1 MSDIY
6 KTEDLTLPSGNR
18 FKITF
23 SYDDYEA
30 PWEANDG
37 HGDVSEWTS
46 RDKKPGEVVL
56 CKARNF
62 KRYYDMQGAIQ
73 KAKTEDWS
81 CDSVLPTDTRGQ
93 KAVKAAQADF
103 EYLRAWCSADWW
115 YCCLHV
121 VMLDGDGEELQGYDE
136 YLGRIEDGYTTK
148 YHNHALECA
157 QDMATG
163 IERRYLSDLNKAL
176 ISELH
181 RVHNHALFEVGI
193 I

>member
-1 MSDIY
+1 MSDTY
-6 KTEDLTLPSGNR
+6 KTEEITLTSGNR
-18 FKITF
+18 FKVAF

-30 PWEANDG
+30 PWEVSDG
-37 HGDVSEWTS
+37 HGKVSDWVT

-56 CKARNF
+56 YQDRNA

-73 KAKTEDWS
+73 KAKAEGWS

-103 EYLRAWCSADWW
+103 EYLRAWCNNDWW

-121 VMLDGDGEELQGYDE
+121 AMLDANGEELQGYDE
-136 YLGRIEDGYTTK
+136 YLGAVEDGYASK
-148 YHNHALECA
+148 SHGYALECA
-157 QDMATG
+157 QDIAAG
-163 IERRYLSDLNKAL
+163 IERRYLSDLNTAL

>member
-1 MSDIY
+1 MSYIY
-6 KTEDLTLPSGNR
+6 KTEDFALPSGNR
-18 FKITF
+18 FKVAF

-30 PWEANDG
+30 PWEVEDG
-37 HGDVSEWTS
+37 HGEVSEWTK
-46 RDKKPGEVVL
+46 RDKKPGEVIL
-56 CKARNF
+56 CKERTTQ
-62 KRYYDMQGAIQ
+62 RYYDMRGAIQ
-73 KAKTEDWS
+73 KAKTEGWS
-81 CDSVLPTDTRGQ
+81 CDSVLPTDTHGQ

-121 VMLDGDGEELQGYDE
+121 VMLDANGEELQGYDE
-136 YLGRIEDGYTTK
+136 YLGMVEDGYTTK
-148 YHNHALECA
+148 YHGYALECA
-157 QDMATG
+157 QDIATG
-163 IERRYLSDLNKAL
+163 IERSYLSDINTAL